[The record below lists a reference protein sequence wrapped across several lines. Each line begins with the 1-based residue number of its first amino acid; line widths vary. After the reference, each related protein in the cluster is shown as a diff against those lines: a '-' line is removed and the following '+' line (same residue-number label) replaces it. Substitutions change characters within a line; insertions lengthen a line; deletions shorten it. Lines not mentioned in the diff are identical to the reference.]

1 MMVTF
6 YLIFTNSYNH
16 FLASQCR
23 VFFHPF
29 FFFPLIFVRHF
40 CLGPMQVH
48 NCAHNYFYFCGGER
62 RGGGVSLCWC
72 YVLYSHVRGKFVIM
86 Y

>member
-6 YLIFTNSYNH
+6 YLIFTNSYKPY
-16 FLASQCR
+16 FGITMQG
-23 VFFHPF
+23 VFPSF
-29 FFFPLIFVRHF
+29 FFSLIFVRHF

-62 RGGGVSLCWC
+62 RGGG
-72 YVLYSHVRGKFVIM
+72 GKFTLVLCVVFTCEG
-86 Y
+86 

>member
-1 MMVTF
+1 MVTF

-29 FFFPLIFVRHF
+29 FFFFPLIFVRHF
-40 CLGPMQVH
+40 FLGPMQVH

-62 RGGGVSLCWC
+62 RGGG
-72 YVLYSHVRGKFVIM
+72 GKFTLVLCVVFTCEG
-86 Y
+86 